1 MKVKELL
8 KTKGNLIITI
18 DQNQVLQIV
27 FQKLV
32 EHNIG
37 ALPVCDASGAVLG
50 IITERDLL
58 KECSKPESTISK
70 TKVKDIMTENIAIGV
85 VEDDLDYIASIMN
98 QKKIRHLPIMDE
110 GKLVGIIS
118 IRDIAEKQLKEVHK
132 DVRWLSNYISGGFA

>member
-1 MKVKELL
+1 ML
-8 KTKGNLIITI
+8 
-18 DQNQVLQIV
+18 QVAL
-27 FQKLV
+27 QKLV

-70 TKVKDIMTENIAIGV
+70 TKVKDIMTENVAIGV
-85 VEDDLDYIASIMN
+85 IEDDLEYIANIMS
-98 QKKIRHLPIMDE
+98 QKKVRHLPIMDD

>member
-8 KTKGNLIITI
+8 ETKGNLIITI

-118 IRDIAEKQLKEVHK
+118 IRDIVEAQLQEVHK
-132 DVRWLSNYISGGFA
+132 NVRWLNDYISGGFA